1 MTVCNFEPRTPR
13 SHFKF
18 SSHTTCVRRKET
30 LPLVIILSFM
40 IVMKNRF
47 YFFQF
52 YQNIA
57 KLQPRYFRSFTNK
70 KVLIFS
76 NLCHLLVSERR
87 WIFFS
92 WIFVCMTFQTYF
104 IWQKTFK
111 TYIRKMLTSAF
122 LFKPVYSCYQ
132 RFSDASLS

>member
-57 KLQPRYFRSFTNK
+57 KLQTWYFRSFTNK
-70 KVLIFS
+70 KALIFS

-87 WIFFS
+87 WTFFS
-92 WIFVCMTFQTYF
+92 WIFVCMTFRTYF

-111 TYIRKMLTSAF
+111 TYIRKMLTSAL

>member
-57 KLQPRYFRSFTNK
+57 KLQTWYFRSFTNK
-70 KVLIFS
+70 KALIFS

-87 WIFFS
+87 WTFFS
-92 WIFVCMTFQTYF
+92 WIFVCMTFRTYF

-111 TYIRKMLTSAF
+111 TYIRKMLTSAL
-122 LFKPVYSCYQ
+122 LFKPAYSCYQ

>member
-1 MTVCNFEPRTPR
+1 MTVCNFEPRIPR

-40 IVMKNRF
+40 IVVKNRF

-70 KVLIFS
+70 QVLIFS
-76 NLCHLLVSERR
+76 NLCHLLVSD
-87 WIFFS
+87 FS
-92 WIFVCMTFQTYF
+92 WIFVCMTFRPFF
-104 IWQKTFK
+104 ISQKTFK

>member
-57 KLQPRYFRSFTNK
+57 KLQTWYFRSFTNK
-70 KVLIFS
+70 KALIFS

-87 WIFFS
+87 WTFFS
-92 WIFVCMTFQTYF
+92 WIFVCMTFRTYF
-104 IWQKTFK
+104 IWQKTLK
-111 TYIRKMLTSAF
+111 TYIRKMLTSAL

>member
-57 KLQPRYFRSFTNK
+57 KLQTWYFRSFTNT

-76 NLCHLLVSERR
+76 NLCHLLVSD
-87 WIFFS
+87 FS
-92 WIFVCMTFQTYF
+92 WIFVCMTFRPFF
-104 IWQKTFK
+104 ISQKTFK

-132 RFSDASLS
+132 RCSDASLS

>member
-1 MTVCNFEPRTPR
+1 MTVCNFEPRTRR

-40 IVMKNRF
+40 IVVKNRF

-70 KVLIFS
+70 QVLIFS
-76 NLCHLLVSERR
+76 NLCHLLVSD
-87 WIFFS
+87 FS
-92 WIFVCMTFQTYF
+92 WIFVSMTFRPFF
-104 IWQKTFK
+104 ISQKTFK

-132 RFSDASLS
+132 RCSDASLS

>member
-1 MTVCNFEPRTPR
+1 MTVCNFEPRTRR

-40 IVMKNRF
+40 IVVKNRF

-57 KLQPRYFRSFTNK
+57 KLQTWYFRSFTNT

-76 NLCHLLVSERR
+76 NLCHLLVSD
-87 WIFFS
+87 FS
-92 WIFVCMTFQTYF
+92 WIFVCMTFRPFF
-104 IWQKTFK
+104 ISQKTFK

-132 RFSDASLS
+132 RCSDASLS